1 MDNTMIEGR
10 LKAIEESLSSI
21 RRFSIQLT
29 STDILVSL
37 RVLFISL
44 PLLVKYLTTPLLE
57 K

>member
-10 LKAIEESLSSI
+10 LKAIEESL
-21 RRFSIQLT
+21 RLNKKVFNT
-29 STDILVSL
+29 TDLHRYTGLSK
-37 RVLFISL
+37 VLFISL